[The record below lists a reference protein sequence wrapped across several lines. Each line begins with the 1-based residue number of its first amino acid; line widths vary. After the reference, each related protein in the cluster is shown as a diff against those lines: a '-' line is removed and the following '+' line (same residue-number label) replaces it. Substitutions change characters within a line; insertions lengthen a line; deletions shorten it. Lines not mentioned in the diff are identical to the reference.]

1 MTDRA
6 VPVKIFSS
14 EVAPERRQ
22 YFLKKWCQDERMTN
36 FAIRDIIDW
45 DYYIGT
51 WLRPRPVVVPEGR
64 LTQAH
69 LPYVNTERLG
79 GTVQKIITIPA
90 ALQNVENPV
99 PRVVHPP
106 WLLQRLKEHKQTR
119 INSHFFFVKK
129 IGGAPPFTTKLS
141 APHAVVT
148 QQQSSSAGDK
158 GKDKVVGDI
167 EDGLT
172 HLDKGAADG
181 DMVKFPPK
189 AIVRLHKR

>member
-1 MTDRA
+1 M
-6 VPVKIFSS
+6 
-14 EVAPERRQ
+14 
-22 YFLKKWCQDERMTN
+22 
-36 FAIRDIIDW
+36 
-45 DYYIGT
+45 
-51 WLRPRPVVVPEGR
+51 
-64 LTQAH
+64 
-69 LPYVNTERLG
+69 
-79 GTVQKIITIPA
+79 
-90 ALQNVENPV
+90 
-99 PRVVHPP
+99 VHPP

-129 IGGAPPFTTKLS
+129 IGGTPVTTKLS

-148 QQQSSSAGDK
+148 QQPSLSAGDK

-167 EDGLT
+167 EDGLM